1 MDTVSS
7 IKKYKK
13 IVILSDIHMPF
24 HDVKT
29 LLAVRKFI
37 KKEQPDILILNGDI
51 MDQYNS
57 SVFDKHPMRTQGGLQ
72 REFDIAHAVIKFL
85 VSVVPKAKKIY
96 LWGNHEYRF
105 WRQMFK
111 DPNLYS
117 LKSVNFESCLKLK
130 ELGIQFET
138 KAVLLHGLLLKHGI
152 KCGKFPASN
161 ELEAED
167 MTGCSGHAH
176 KLQMFMRNTRENT
189 YSWVSTGHLADTKQL
204 DYVRVEENTI
214 NWTQGFCVAYSDG
227 KKVFQTPV
235 PIIKNTFVF
244 NNIEYVATDSDI
256 KEYNAMIKKL
266 PTVDSYYD

>member
-1 MDTVSS
+1 MQ
-7 IKKYKK
+7 KYKK
-13 IVILSDIHMPF
+13 IFILSDLHIPF

-29 LLAVRKFI
+29 LLAIRKCL
-37 KKEQPDILILNGDI
+37 KKEQPDILVLNGDI

-57 SVFDKHPMRTQGGLQ
+57 SVFDKQPARTQGGLQ

-85 VSVVPKAKKIY
+85 ISVVPKARIIY

-117 LKSVNFESCLKLK
+117 LKAVNFETCLRLK
-130 ELGIQFET
+130 ELKIQFEK
-138 KAVLLHGLLLKHGI
+138 KAVLLHGILFKHGI

-189 YSWVSTGHLADTKQL
+189 YSWVSTGHLADLKQL
-204 DYVRVEENTI
+204 DYIHIEENTV
-214 NWTQGFCVAYSDG
+214 NWTQGFCIAYSDG
-227 KKVFQTPV
+227 KKVFQTPI
-235 PIIKNTFVF
+235 PIIKGSFIF
-244 NNIEYVATDSDI
+244 NNIEYIATIEDQREYDS
-256 KEYNAMIKKL
+256 MIKKL
-266 PTVDSYYD
+266 PSIESYYD